1 MNGVE
6 NNKVEEKTEQKEQL
20 AKEYGLNLEQ
30 IKHIKLDNGKE
41 FFEFINPKNKQ
52 VKMVENIDYKKG
64 LKEQYEDS
72 QETLAMSKGDDASE
86 NAENTF
92 KHNLKY
98 KNKETELVSLEE
110 YKNNRYHYSKK
121 IRELDTITKN
131 KIIALLYMKD
141 QLKLEYF
148 NIENG
153 IGVNDQQEVIDVK
166 YDFVNNKAEFVN
178 PLTISY
184 NNSLQDNQDLDF
196 DDVDLSSIDID
207 GLLDQLEISDVEA
220 TVSESK
226 KIDVSGVTIDSKVVA
241 QVYDTPEI
249 LDRDNTINKKQR
261 TIYKAILD
269 RLLRKKNIKQ
279 TKKNQKQLV
288 YKKKDN
294 NKAA

>member
-30 IKHIKLDNGKE
+30 IKHIKLDNEKE

>member
-153 IGVNDQQEVIDVK
+153 IGVNNQQEIIDVK

>member
-72 QETLAMSKGDDASE
+72 QETLAMSKGADASE